1 VNKKNLEAL
10 AMAGAF
16 DNLNGIKRSSF
27 FAGENKNDDTSFI
40 EKLIRYGNKIQTESQ
55 SMQQTLFGG
64 LTDSKVVKKPTI
76 PQVEE
81 WPKIILLDKEKE
93 YIGIY
98 LTAHPLDDYKLEIE
112 NFCSK
117 EVSLK
122 DLKNDIEKFKDR
134 DFTVGGMVTL
144 AREGMSKNGKP
155 FSTLTLAD
163 YTDTYEFFF
172 FGQDYVNFQ
181 KYCKPG
187 LFIMVKG
194 AVRQRF
200 RSEFHEFKA
209 TQIELLSEVR
219 KKYVKSVT
227 LNLPLNL
234 ISEATIVEIEE
245 LVKNNKGKTIL
256 KFNIYHPE
264 SNLNIKLFSRNSKI
278 ELTDTI
284 LKFFDK
290 NPDIGYT
297 IN

>member
-1 VNKKNLEAL
+1 
-10 AMAGAF
+10 
-16 DNLNGIKRSSF
+16 
-27 FAGENKNDDTSFI
+27 
-40 EKLIRYGNKIQTESQ
+40 
-55 SMQQTLFGG
+55 
-64 LTDSKVVKKPTI
+64 
-76 PQVEE
+76 
-81 WPKIILLDKEKE
+81 
-93 YIGIY
+93 
-98 LTAHPLDDYKLEIE
+98 
-112 NFCSK
+112 
-117 EVSLK
+117 LK

-134 DFTVGGMVTL
+134 EFSVGGMVTS
-144 AREGMSKNGKP
+144 AREGFSKNGKP

-163 YTDTYEFFF
+163 YTDSYEFFF

-187 LFIMVKG
+187 LFILVKG

-227 LNLPLNL
+227 LNMPLNI
-234 ISEATIVEIEE
+234 ISDAKIVEIEK
-245 LVKNNKGKTIL
+245 LVKNNKGNTLL
-256 KFNIYHPE
+256 KFNIYDPE

-278 ELTDTI
+278 ELTDTMI
-284 LKFFDK
+284 KYFDD